1 MNELVIK
8 DINVEDMIYEIRGKH
23 VMLDSDLAKLYQC
36 KNGTKTINL
45 AVKRHINRF
54 PNDFYFQ
61 LTKDEYINLKFQF
74 ETSSLKGNY
83 GGVRKFPYV
92 FTEEGV
98 AMLSS
103 ILRTAVAEEV
113 SISIMRAFVAMKK
126 YISSNL
132 LEQKYIN
139 NLVIEHEDNFKIV
152 YEDIKLLQ
160 ESFDKLSEK
169 RKVNEIY
176 FQGQIFD
183 AYYKIMEI
191 FKSSKKEL
199 IIIDRYVDITI
210 LNMIKELKIKII
222 IITTNNR
229 LTELDIEKYNKQYHN
244 LTVIYNDS
252 FHDRYFIIDKSIIY
266 HCGTSINHAGS
277 RTFSINILEDN
288 FVKESLI
295 ELINNNWSDN

>member
-1 MNELVIK
+1 MNEIIIK
-8 DINVEDMIYEIRGKH
+8 DINIEDMIYEIRGKY

-54 PNDFYFQ
+54 PERFMFKITSEECQTIPRFQ
-61 LTKDEYINLKFQF
+61 N
-74 ETSSLKGNY
+74 ETLENGRGHNIKY
-83 GGVRKFPYV
+83 MPYV
-92 FTEEGV
+92 FTEQGV
-98 AMLSS
+98 AMLAT
-103 ILRTAVAEEV
+103 ILRSKVAEEV
-113 SISIMRAFVAMKK
+113 SIRIMDAFVSMKK

-132 LEQKYIN
+132 IEQKYIN
-139 NLVIEHEDNFKIV
+139 NLVIEHEENFKIV
-152 YEDIKLLQ
+152 YDDIRLLQ
-160 ESFDKLSEK
+160 ETFDKLSEK

-199 IIIDRYVDITI
+199 IIIDRYVDISI
-210 LNMIKELKIKII
+210 LNMIKELKINII

-229 LTELDIEKYNKQYHN
+229 LTELDIEKYNEQYHN

-288 FVKESLI
+288 FVKESLT